1 MESTTPS
8 NRTLEIDGMHGE
20 ACVQKVTGALKGV
33 RGVTTQSVQVG
44 SANITADDTACSAA
58 CGAVGASGYKVRE
71 RDSNAQGGSDHS
83 KGGQSGQAGQSNQAG
98 QSGQGSSANQG
109 SPTNQG
115 YPSNQGNQSNQG
127 TQGNQGGQTNPG
139 NRTGQV
145 EPKSG
150 NQGSGVNA
158 GGGAHGQS
166 SAGTV
171 GNNPAKPA
179 GV

>member
-20 ACVQKVTGALKGV
+20 ACVQKVTSALKGV

-44 SANITADDTACSAA
+44 SANITADETACSAA

-71 RDSNAQGGSDHS
+71 RGAA
-83 KGGQSGQAGQSNQAG
+83 GQSGQPT
-98 QSGQGSSANQG
+98 QGSSANQG